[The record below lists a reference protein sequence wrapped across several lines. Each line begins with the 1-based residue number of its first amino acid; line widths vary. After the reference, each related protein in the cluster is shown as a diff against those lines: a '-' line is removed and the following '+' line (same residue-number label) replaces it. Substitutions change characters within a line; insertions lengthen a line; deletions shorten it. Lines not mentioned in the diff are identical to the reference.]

1 MIMRSA
7 RVASSIR
14 ATAALA
20 GTCVFFAGCQNVYE
34 NMYVDTQSPHQPV
47 ETASSAKLKAMTGK
61 AESRS
66 RGHEAMTSP
75 AADTRVCHGPLYFE
89 DPFESK
95 GSLDGKFA
103 WTLEDHFATV
113 YCGGRWLA
121 NTIFLP
127 VSVTVHPIW
136 STACTDGAV
145 AGPSISA
152 PCCAKSTG
160 SGSESCASGGC
171 GAGGCAGSCG
181 RSSGEPAGAA
191 SAG

>member
-1 MIMRSA
+1 MMMRSG
-7 RVASSIR
+7 RSVSSIC
-14 ATAALA
+14 ATTILA
-20 GTCVFFAGCQNVYE
+20 CFVVVFAGCQNVYE
-34 NMYVDTQSPHQPV
+34 NMYVDAQSPRGPV
-47 ETASSAKLKAMTGK
+47 ETASSAKLKTLTGQ
-61 AESRS
+61 AAPRS

-145 AGPSISA
+145 AGPSIAA
-152 PCCAKSTG
+152 PCCENSAG
-160 SGSESCASGGC
+160 GCGSGGC
-171 GAGGCAGSCG
+171 GSGGCGGCAGGCG
-181 RSSGEPAGAA
+181 SSSGEPGAA
-191 SAG
+191 VSAG

>member
-1 MIMRSA
+1 MMMRSGHS
-7 RVASSIR
+7 VSSIC
-14 ATAALA
+14 AVAVLA
-20 GTCVFFAGCQNVYE
+20 CLGVLLAGCQNVYE
-34 NMYVDTQSPHQPV
+34 NMYVDAQSPRGPV
-47 ETASSAKLKAMTGK
+47 ETTSSAKLKTMTGET
-61 AESRS
+61 APRS
-66 RGHEAMTSP
+66 RGHEPVTSP

-103 WTLEDHFATV
+103 WTLEDYFALG

-127 VSVTVHPIW
+127 VTVTVHPIW

-145 AGPSISA
+145 AGPSIAA
-152 PCCAKSTG
+152 PCCAKSAG
-160 SGSESCASGGC
+160 GCGSGGC
-171 GAGGCAGSCG
+171 GAGGCAGGCG
-181 RSSGEPAGAA
+181 GSSGEPGGAA